1 MARLTQILHANGMV
15 TYCLPPNPKLMKDY
29 WDNRRKQEI
38 EKIECFIEGLDNV
51 DAGIALK
58 TLLKKHRRSK
68 KIRQIVET
76 YCR

>member
-1 MARLTQILHANGMV
+1 MAKLTKIIHANGMV
-15 TYCLPPNPKLMKDY
+15 TYCLPPNPSMMKDY
-29 WDNRRKQEI
+29 WDDLRTREI
-38 EKIECFIEGLDNV
+38 EKIEDFILGLDNI

-76 YCR
+76 YCH

>member
-1 MARLTQILHANGMV
+1 MV
-15 TYCLPPNPKLMKDY
+15 TYCLPPNPSMMKDY
-29 WDNRRKQEI
+29 WDDLRTREI
-38 EKIECFIEGLDNV
+38 EKIEDFILGLDNI

>member
-1 MARLTQILHANGMV
+1 MAKLTKIIHANGMV
-15 TYCLPPNPKLMKDY
+15 TYCLPPNPSMMKDY
-29 WDNRRKQEI
+29 WDDLRTREI
-38 EKIECFIEGLDNV
+38 EKIEDFILGLDNI

>member
-1 MARLTQILHANGMV
+1 MAKLTKIIHANGMV
-15 TYCLPPNPKLMKDY
+15 TYCLPPNPSMMEDY
-29 WDNRRKQEI
+29 WDDLRTREI
-38 EKIECFIEGLDNV
+38 EKIEDFILGLDNI